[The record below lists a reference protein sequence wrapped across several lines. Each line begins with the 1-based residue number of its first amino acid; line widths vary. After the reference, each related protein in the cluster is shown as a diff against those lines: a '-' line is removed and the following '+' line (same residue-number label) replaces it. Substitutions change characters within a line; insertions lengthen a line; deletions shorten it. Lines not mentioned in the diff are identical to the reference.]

1 MMMKN
6 SIRYQALMTNNG
18 SFSSKEAQLA
28 RMYEMQQNEANN
40 SPQMKI
46 QNIGKLARK
55 MNQRGGG
62 MYSTQL
68 DRNGRFMKDIES
80 TNKIVE

>member
-1 MMMKN
+1 
-6 SIRYQALMTNNG
+6 
-18 SFSSKEAQLA
+18 
-28 RMYEMQQNEANN
+28 
-40 SPQMKI
+40 MKI